1 MLRIWNVQDVRCSGC
16 GMLIY
21 KMHSETFQ
29 RGEIH
34 FPQFIPDTAK
44 SKSKLKRLFEKK
56 ERFIK
61 VVNWRNLYKVAKF
74 SLVIENHSEKTV
86 KSITER

>member
-1 MLRIWNVQDVRCSGC
+1 MFRTWVVWEVRCLGCRMLRMWNVRDVRCSGC

-34 FPQFIPDTAK
+34 FPQFIPNTAK

-61 VVNWRNLYKVAKF
+61 VVNWRNLYKVAK
-74 SLVIENHSEKTV
+74 I
-86 KSITER
+86 